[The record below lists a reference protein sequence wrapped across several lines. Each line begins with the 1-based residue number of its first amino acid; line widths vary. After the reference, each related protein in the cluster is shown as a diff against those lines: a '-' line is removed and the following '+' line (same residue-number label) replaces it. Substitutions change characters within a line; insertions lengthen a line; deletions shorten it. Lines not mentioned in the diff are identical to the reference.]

1 VDQVAREKL
10 ASDFRALIDD
20 VEELLRAT
28 ANQTGESAKELR
40 GRLEKK
46 LEEGKRVLSEQQK
59 VFLEKAEEARI
70 STEAYVR
77 ENPWSTVGI
86 AAGVGLVLGLLLRRG

>member
-1 VDQVAREKL
+1 VDPVAREKL
-10 ASDFRALIDD
+10 ASDFRALIED
-20 VEELLRAT
+20 VEELLKAT

-40 GRLEKK
+40 QRLEKK
-46 LEEGKRVLSEQQK
+46 LEEGRRVLSEQQR

>member
-1 VDQVAREKL
+1 MDPVAKEKL
-10 ASDFRALIDD
+10 ASDFRALMDD
-20 VEELLRAT
+20 VEELLKAT
-28 ANQTGESAKELR
+28 ASQTGETAKELR

-46 LEEGKRVLSEQQK
+46 LEDGRRVLSEQQR
-59 VFLEKAEEARI
+59 VFLEKAEEAKV